1 MGDIEATP
9 LAPWDCPRCG
19 HHNVERSCGFCRYR
33 YDPGAPP
40 VEALAATPAAP
51 APETTMPPAPRS
63 WPPARLAIAGA
74 VVAVLAI
81 GAFVLLGRGGHS
93 YPARWDPRVA
103 DVVNYVAGARGL
115 TFEHPVPVDFLSVPA
130 YRKIASTSAQG
141 LSPKE
146 RQQLQHAVETLRA
159 LGLVSG
165 KVDLLKQLN
174 TLTGEGTLAFY
185 DDTHKRVRVRGTA
198 VTPALRVTLAHELTH
213 VLQDQHFG
221 LSKIRGGD
229 NSGRA
234 DAYRALAEGDADR
247 IEQKYIDTLSA
258 ADKAS
263 YDASH
268 ATDVN
273 QATSK
278 EASVPPALVSF
289 FAAPY
294 ALGDQFVD
302 SIDQA
307 RGGSGVDAA
316 FRNPPHSEKP
326 LLDPFVYP
334 AGDRVVNVSRPK
346 LASGEKRV
354 DKGDFG
360 AVAWYLVLAS
370 RLDPHRALDAVD
382 GWGGDSYIAF
392 SRAGRT
398 CVRVDTAG
406 ADPAGTTLLGSVMSD
421 WAKAMPAG
429 AARVTVGATVEVE
442 SCDPG
447 ASAGSSGPAG
457 SGDLLLTLPATR
469 SAIAVGA
476 VKQGAT
482 ERAAECFSHKVVDLL
497 TIQQLDASDAELEAL
512 GLTAKIRD
520 AALACRGSG

>member
-1 MGDIEATP
+1 M
-9 LAPWDCPRCG
+9 
-19 HHNVERSCGFCRYR
+19 
-33 YDPGAPP
+33 
-40 VEALAATPAAP
+40 
-51 APETTMPPAPRS
+51 
-63 WPPARLAIAGA
+63 
-74 VVAVLAI
+74 
-81 GAFVLLGRGGHS
+81 
-93 YPARWDPRVA
+93 
-103 DVVNYVAGARGL
+103 
-115 TFEHPVPVDFLSVPA
+115 
-130 YRKIASTSAQG
+130 
-141 LSPKE
+141 
-146 RQQLQHAVETLRA
+146 
-159 LGLVSG
+159 
-165 KVDLLKQLN
+165 
-174 TLTGEGTLAFY
+174 
-185 DDTHKRVRVRGTA
+185 
-198 VTPALRVTLAHELTH
+198 
-213 VLQDQHFG
+213 LQDQHFG

-247 IEQKYIDTLSA
+247 IEQKYVDTLSA

-382 GWGGDSYIAF
+382 GWGGDAYVAF
-392 SRAGRT
+392 NRA
-398 CVRVDTAG
+398 
-406 ADPAGTTLLGSVMSD
+406 LGSVMSD

-457 SGDLLLTLPATR
+457 SGDLLTLPATR